1 MSVQGIQDE
10 DIFVGGIVK
19 VVEVDTSY
27 STGVAKGDLL
37 LILEDDNSTAEW
49 SYTRQGV
56 EEGYVCGSRKEFE
69 VYEFPPKFECFGS
82 KTNPEGSRFTAEYKK
97 REKIVVLKW
106 CMSDGHSDN
115 NSTEHKIAGFLDLV
129 NLGILSDIKAIDDV
143 LPSLPL
149 ITDEDVSEA
158 TIAAPETLGVYRPV
172 LEDRKVGKVRIELV
186 DFGFT
191 NALWEV
197 AKVMTWAQEVKGYK
211 DHDWKNLPGAK
222 DAFAAAASRHRMKH
236 VMAVTG
242 GQLLNEDGLTDEGYT
257 DEESKFFHKAHEAF
271 NVLCELE
278 LMVTGKIT
286 TKA

>member
-1 MSVQGIQDE
+1 MTVQGIQDE

-19 VVEVDTSY
+19 VLEVDTRR
-27 STGVAKGDLL
+27 STGVSKGDLL
-37 LILEDDNSTAEW
+37 LIIDDDNGTPDW

-56 EEGYVCGSRKEFE
+56 EEGYLYGGRKEFE
-69 VYEFPPKFECFGS
+69 AYELPKNFECVGS
-82 KTNPEGSRFTAEYKK
+82 KTTSEGSRFTGEYNK
-97 REKIVVLKW
+97 RRKIVVLKW

-115 NSTEHKIAGFLDLV
+115 NRTEHHIANFLDLV
-129 NLGILSDIKAIDDV
+129 NAGILNDIKALEEV
-143 LPSLPL
+143 PL
-149 ITDEDVSEA
+149 DADEAVAQDA
-158 TIAAPETLGVYRPV
+158 TAVPGALGVFRPV

-197 AKVMTWAQEVKGYK
+197 AKVMTWAQDVKGYK

-236 VMAVTG
+236 IMAVTG
-242 GQLLNEDGLTDEGYT
+242 GQKLNEDGFTDEGYT

-271 NVLCELE
+271 NILCELE

-286 TKA
+286 TEA